1 MSDRIVEAAPTAAP
15 EMPEVLSSVL
25 LFLINESREMLE
37 SGEGIVSRTGLVMAD
52 TLVEEEAD
60 SDTVEGCYAKA
71 AHTVRDAAGARAY
84 GFVYDGEIE
93 VDTGTIDAIIAE
105 GGVPGGEAGYAVG
118 LVYTIGEDGTFAFE
132 DDPIYIGHAPNFMA
146 NLRQHAIETPEEVSG
161 QSETADEGEASN
173 IIVLDEAVFAEKEET
188 ASKGDAE

>member
-37 SGEGIVSRTGLVMAD
+37 SGEGIVPRTGLVMAD

-93 VDTGTIDAIIAE
+93 VDTGTIDAIIE
-105 GGVPGGEAGYAVG
+105 IHRSEERRVG
-118 LVYTIGEDGTFAFE
+118 
-132 DDPIYIGHAPNFMA
+132 
-146 NLRQHAIETPEEVSG
+146 
-161 QSETADEGEASN
+161 
-173 IIVLDEAVFAEKEET
+173 
-188 ASKGDAE
+188 